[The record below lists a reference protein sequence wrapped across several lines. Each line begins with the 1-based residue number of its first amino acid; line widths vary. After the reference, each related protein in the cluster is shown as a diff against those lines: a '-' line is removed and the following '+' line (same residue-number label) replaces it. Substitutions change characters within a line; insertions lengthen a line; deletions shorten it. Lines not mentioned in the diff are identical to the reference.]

1 MLRCKLNQS
10 TFEKG
15 LKTFTEITCEVSSGL
30 QEDDMVLVSPHYMQV
45 PIGNFVFSSAHF
57 RVLAVCACACARAC
71 DGVRIMAELPSGSH
85 SDSAEDIVGNGE
97 WLAIDS

>member
-1 MLRCKLNQS
+1 MGLDFELNTTKEKKNLLAAAQYPLTPLMLRCKLNQS

-57 RVLAVCACACARAC
+57 RFWPCVRVRARAR
-71 DGVRIMAELPSGSH
+71 V
-85 SDSAEDIVGNGE
+85 
-97 WLAIDS
+97 